1 MFPERLATGDAI
13 TELSHYWHRA
23 ECFRDCGRWFHDRV
37 GRLACEDA
45 LIVFEGAP
53 KRFEFGSA
61 ETVGKVPPFGR
72 TWFNHRLVVG
82 GILPSCRIDKA
93 GFVGG
98 EFGSSSR
105 QVTTAVLLVE
115 IPSASHHFV
124 VGGSAGHADRAA
136 RGIRFASLDP
146 RHDPYIFRAI
156 AARVGIVERFSE
168 VVFCMVMQ

>member
-1 MFPERLATGDAI
+1 M
-13 TELSHYWHRA
+13 
-23 ECFRDCGRWFHDRV
+23 
-37 GRLACEDA
+37 
-45 LIVFEGAP
+45 FEGAQN
-53 KRFEFGSA
+53 RFEFGSA

-72 TWFNHRLVVG
+72 TLFNHRLVVG
-82 GILPSCRIDKA
+82 GILPNCRIDKA

-105 QVTTAVLLVE
+105 QATTAVLLVE

-146 RHDPYIFRAI
+146 RHDPYIFSAI